1 MSICTRATF
10 SALLTFVLAQLT
22 LGEDRPRPLDRLA
35 NHVTESVHYHGE
47 PHAATYEARTFLFDR
62 SADRFSAT
70 PFAPSYPTNPKI
82 LCVNVQASEAGC
94 FDAGI
99 DVVLL
104 LPPSRAPPV
113 IS

>member
-94 FDAGI
+94 IDAGM